1 MGGPRGFRRP
11 HLPLAVVLGVLA
23 TAVAA
28 EEPAL
33 VGVRLLQNTFVPSV
47 APATG
52 ETRDGKILRLARIS
66 EKRYL
71 ALVQESYFQVDPW
84 ADRKQMERERRESGI
99 VSATLK
105 FAKDTVSL
113 AMLDPTGKIVKRSGG
128 GPELS
133 AALSPYPNSHHLP
146 LVLEASERCPYAI
159 LHASSRS
166 LICFDHELGFVEK
179 VEIPLDEIRV
189 PRVTLDGVSSS
200 ISFFGRQ
207 YSQRPA
213 AATFSEVDDA
223 KPEVPVGFGVRF
235 EVEEGAWR
243 PLPIEPAQLASDL
256 SRLARG
262 PKGEKVQVAPASV
275 QIIPFRDMDQA
286 LDFGVL
292 IEAASGERFDS
303 AVRFAGTRHF
313 FRSRLGTEGL
323 GTVEPLPF
331 WIVQEERT
339 DVDVRKVDGGIAVHL
354 PPFAKYA
361 DLQVFGRGERRFAVA
376 IHLAFKAAQA
386 DGTYH
391 PSRWSALQLMVLFT
405 GTQLDSL
412 LRMDDEELLEAATKP
427 LYQGD
432 RWVALAR
439 LVDFLGKDEFA
450 FWAFCGH
457 RQRPKESQRCIAIAS
472 LRE

>member
-1 MGGPRGFRRP
+1 MRDLCPLRRP
-11 HLPLAVVLGVLA
+11 PLPLAVFFGALA
-23 TAVAA
+23 FAAAA
-28 EEPAL
+28 EEPAFE
-33 VGVRLLQNTFVPSV
+33 GTRLLQNTFVTAV
-47 APATG
+47 APAIG
-52 ETRDGKILRLARIS
+52 DTRDGKILRLARIS

-71 ALVQESYFQVDPW
+71 ALVEESYFQVDPW
-84 ADRKQMERERRESGI
+84 ADRKQMERERRESGS

-105 FAKDTVSL
+105 FAKDTLSL

-133 AALSPYPNSHHLP
+133 TAVSPYPNSHHLP

-179 VEIPLDEIRV
+179 VEIPLDEIGV

-213 AATFSEVDDA
+213 AATFSEVYDA

-262 PKGEKVQVAPASV
+262 TKGEKVQVAPASI
-275 QIIPFRDMDQA
+275 QIIPFRDASQA
-286 LDFGVL
+286 AEFWVL
-292 IEAASGERFDS
+292 IEAASSERFES

-313 FRSRLGTEGL
+313 FRSRLGAAGL
-323 GTVEPLPF
+323 GAVEALPF
-331 WIVQEERT
+331 WIVQEERA
-339 DVDVRKVDGGIAVHL
+339 DVEIREVGGGTAVHL
-354 PPFAKYA
+354 PAFAKYA

-376 IHLAFKAAQA
+376 IDLAFKAAQA

-391 PSRWSALQLMVLFT
+391 PSRWSALQVMALFT
-405 GTQLDSL
+405 GTKVDKVIRVDDDL
-412 LRMDDEELLEAATKP
+412 LGAAAKP
-427 LYQGD
+427 LSRGD
-432 RWVALAR
+432 RWVSLVK
-439 LVDFLGKDEFA
+439 LVDSLGKNEYA
-450 FWAFCGH
+450 FWALCGN
-457 RQRPKESQRCIAIAS
+457 RQRPKENQRCVAILT